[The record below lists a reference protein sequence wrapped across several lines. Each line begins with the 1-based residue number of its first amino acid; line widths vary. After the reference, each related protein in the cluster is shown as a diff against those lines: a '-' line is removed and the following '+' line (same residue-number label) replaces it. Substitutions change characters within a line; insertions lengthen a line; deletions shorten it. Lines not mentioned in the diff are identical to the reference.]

1 MVRLARLCGLRAM
14 WTAEN
19 APPVWV
25 RFRQRLPGDC
35 LQRPD
40 APPLAVG
47 GDTGRARAPE
57 GDLVGNHA
65 NELTGHQAPE
75 PLSWSG

>member
-1 MVRLARLCGLRAM
+1 MHTVSACFYVFKLLKTPLL
-14 WTAEN
+14 
-19 APPVWV
+19 VWV

-47 GDTGRARAPE
+47 GAPGRTRGLE
-57 GDLVGNHA
+57 GDLIGNQQPGKRIGRPPSPGA
-65 NELTGHQAPE
+65 T
-75 PLSWSG
+75 